1 MSAATRRELKEI
13 EASLEAAETEYQ
25 SVSDRLRLVQQ
36 ERANT
41 EEELRSQNSRLKAML
56 DEIATRK
63 VREGAA
69 DAAGKSEE
77 QAETRMTMAEQNA
90 GNFKVGCDVSD
101 SNVVTKV
108 KQDTPAGRGGLMVGD
123 QIIAIDGEKLDG
135 RKVSEVLQRRALHK
149 FVVLRSG
156 NGNRKELL

>member
-63 VREGAA
+63 VREAPP
-69 DAAGKSEE
+69 
-77 QAETRMTMAEQNA
+77 T
-90 GNFKVGCDVSD
+90 
-101 SNVVTKV
+101 
-108 KQDTPAGRGGLMVGD
+108 
-123 QIIAIDGEKLDG
+123 
-135 RKVSEVLQRRALHK
+135 RRASR
-149 FVVLRSG
+149 RSRRRRG
-156 NGNRKELL
+156 

>member
-77 QAETRMTMAEQNA
+77 QAETRMTMAELNRR
-90 GNFKVGCDVSD
+90 VLDVMR
-101 SNVVTKV
+101 
-108 KQDTPAGRGGLMVGD
+108 AR
-123 QIIAIDGEKLDG
+123 DGEDATLP
-135 RKVSEVLQRRALHK
+135 SLEVNLLFSAKAL
-149 FVVLRSG
+149 VLV
-156 NGNRKELL
+156 

>member
-63 VREGAA
+63 VRERP
-69 DAAGKSEE
+69 
-77 QAETRMTMAEQNA
+77 AEHPATYRLWRQEYVNMTGRWIYNA
-90 GNFKVGCDVSD
+90 Y
-101 SNVVTKV
+101 VVEPSG
-108 KQDTPAGRGGLMVGD
+108 Q
-123 QIIAIDGEKLDG
+123 
-135 RKVSEVLQRRALHK
+135 VLQLNGFLMDAPDAPVWNISLCGQ
-149 FVVLRSG
+149 G
-156 NGNRKELL
+156 NCSLVS

>member
-1 MSAATRRELKEI
+1 
-13 EASLEAAETEYQ
+13 
-25 SVSDRLRLVQQ
+25 
-36 ERANT
+36 
-41 EEELRSQNSRLKAML
+41 
-56 DEIATRK
+56 
-63 VREGAA
+63 
-69 DAAGKSEE
+69 
-77 QAETRMTMAEQNA
+77 MAEQNA

-156 NGNRKELL
+156 GGNRKELL